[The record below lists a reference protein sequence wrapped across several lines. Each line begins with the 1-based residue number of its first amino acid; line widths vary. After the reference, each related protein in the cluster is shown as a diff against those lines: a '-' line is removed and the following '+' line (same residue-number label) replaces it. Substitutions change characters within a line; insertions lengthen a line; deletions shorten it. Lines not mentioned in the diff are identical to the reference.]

1 MDDFYISS
9 DSYEELETLL
19 DWIKDYT
26 RSIGLELNPKT
37 AIITGGSR
45 GIGEAMA
52 MKLGEMG
59 YNVVINYRSDSSKA
73 LAEAVIA
80 KLKENY
86 GVEGVA
92 VQADVSKYEDCEKL
106 VEAAVSAFGEKID
119 VLVNNAGVT
128 NNAAFCNLPREKY
141 MAVLET
147 NLISAFHMCHF
158 VVPYMVKA
166 GSGCVISTSSIGG
179 LMGVANQA
187 DYCASK
193 AGLIGMTRA
202 LAMEFGKQNIR
213 FNCICPGMIWTDML
227 RGVNQDEVAA
237 LAQSIPMGKIG
248 DVQDIANA
256 MEFLIKDQY
265 MTGQYVSPNGGIYMP

>member
-1 MDDFYISS
+1 M
-9 DSYEELETLL
+9 
-19 DWIKDYT
+19 
-26 RSIGLELNPKT
+26 KT

-45 GIGEAMA
+45 GIGEAMT

-73 LAEAVIA
+73 LTE
-80 KLKENY
+80 KLVDTLKGKY
-86 GVEGVA
+86 GVEGYA

-106 VEAAVSAFGEKID
+106 VKAAVEKFGEKID
-119 VLVNNAGVT
+119 VLVNNAGIT
-128 NNAAFCNLPREKY
+128 NNAAFCDLPREKY

-166 GSGCVISTSSIGG
+166 GGGCVINTSSIGG

-202 LAMEFGKQNIR
+202 LAMEFGKQHIR

-227 RGVNQDEVAA
+227 RGVNQDEVQA
-237 LAQSIPMGKIG
+237 LKMGIPMGDIG
-248 DVQDIANA
+248 DVEDIAIA
-256 MEFLIKDQY
+256 MEFLIRDKY

>member
-1 MDDFYISS
+1 M
-9 DSYEELETLL
+9 
-19 DWIKDYT
+19 
-26 RSIGLELNPKT
+26 KT

-45 GIGEAMA
+45 GIGEAMT

-73 LAEAVIA
+73 LTEKLVET
-80 KLKENY
+80 LKEKY
-86 GVEGVA
+86 GVEGYA

-106 VEAAVSAFGEKID
+106 VKAAVEKFGEKID
-119 VLVNNAGVT
+119 VLVNNAGIT
-128 NNAAFCNLPREKY
+128 NNAAFCDLPREKY

-166 GSGCVISTSSIGG
+166 NSGCVINTSSIGG

-202 LAMEFGKQNIR
+202 LAMEFGKQHIR

-227 RGVNQDEVAA
+227 RGVNQDEVQA
-237 LAQSIPMGKIG
+237 LKMGIPMGEIG
-248 DVQDIANA
+248 DVEDIATA
-256 MEFLIKDQY
+256 MEFLIRDKY

>member
-1 MDDFYISS
+1 M
-9 DSYEELETLL
+9 
-19 DWIKDYT
+19 K
-26 RSIGLELNPKT
+26 N

-45 GIGEAMA
+45 GIGEAMT

-59 YNVVINYRSDSSKA
+59 YNVVINYHSDRSKA
-73 LAEAVIA
+73 LTEALIG
-80 KLKENY
+80 KLKDQY
-86 GVEGVA
+86 GVNGWA

-106 VEAAVSAFGEKID
+106 VQTAAGYFGDQID
-119 VLVNNAGVT
+119 VLVNNAGIT
-128 NNAAFCNLPREKY
+128 NNSPWCELPREKY

-166 GSGCVISTSSIGG
+166 GSGCVVSTSSIGG

-193 AGLIGMTRA
+193 AGLLGMTRA
-202 LAMEFGKQNIR
+202 LAMEFGKQGIR

-237 LAQSIPMGKIG
+237 LKMGIPLGEIG
-248 DVQDIANA
+248 DVQDIAMA
-256 MEFLIKDQY
+256 LEFLIKDKY
-265 MTGQYVSPNGGIYMP
+265 MTGQYISPNGGIYMP

>member
-1 MDDFYISS
+1 M
-9 DSYEELETLL
+9 
-19 DWIKDYT
+19 K
-26 RSIGLELNPKT
+26 N

-45 GIGEAMA
+45 GIGEAMT
-52 MKLGEMG
+52 MKLGELG

-73 LAEAVIA
+73 LTEALIA
-80 KLKENY
+80 KLKGTY
-86 GVEGVA
+86 GVEGTA
-92 VQADVSKYEDCEKL
+92 VQADVSTYEGCEKL
-106 VEAAVSAFGEKID
+106 VAAAAEKFDGQID
-119 VLVNNAGVT
+119 VLVNNAGIT
-128 NNAAFCNLPREKY
+128 NNSPFCQLPREQY

-166 GSGCVISTSSIGG
+166 GSGCVVSTSSIGG

-193 AGLIGMTRA
+193 AGLLGMTRA
-202 LAMEFGKQNIR
+202 LAMEFGKQHIR

-227 RGVNQDEVAA
+227 RGVNQDEVDA
-237 LAQSIPMGKIG
+237 LAQSIPLGRIG
-248 DVQDIANA
+248 ATEDIARA
-256 MEFLIKDQY
+256 LEFLIKDEY

>member
-1 MDDFYISS
+1 M
-9 DSYEELETLL
+9 
-19 DWIKDYT
+19 K
-26 RSIGLELNPKT
+26 N
-37 AIITGGSR
+37 AIITSASR
-45 GIGEAMA
+45 GIGEAMTLR
-52 MKLGEMG
+52 LGQMG

-73 LAEAVIA
+73 LTEALIA
-80 KLKENY
+80 KLKKEY
-86 GVEGVA
+86 DVEGVA
-92 VQADVSKYEDCEKL
+92 VQADVSRYEDCEKL
-106 VEAAVSAFGEKID
+106 VQSAVEAFGEKID
-119 VLVNNAGVT
+119 VLVNNAGIT
-128 NNAAFCNLPREKY
+128 NNAPFCELPREKY

-166 GSGCVISTSSIGG
+166 NGGCVVNTSSIGG

-248 DVQDIANA
+248 NVEDIANA
-256 MEFLIKDQY
+256 MEFLIKDEY

>member
-1 MDDFYISS
+1 M
-9 DSYEELETLL
+9 
-19 DWIKDYT
+19 
-26 RSIGLELNPKT
+26 KT

-45 GIGEAMA
+45 GIGEAMTL
-52 MKLGEMG
+52 KLGEMG
-59 YNVVINYRSDSSKA
+59 YNVVINYRSESSKA
-73 LAEAVIA
+73 LTE
-80 KLKENY
+80 KLVATLSEKY
-86 GVEGVA
+86 GVEGYA
-92 VQADVSKYEDCEKL
+92 VRADVSKYEDCGAL
-106 VEAAVSAFGEKID
+106 VKAAVEKFGEKID
-119 VLVNNAGVT
+119 VLVNNAGIT
-128 NNAAFCNLPREKY
+128 NNSPFCELSHDSY
-141 MAVLET
+141 MAVIET
-147 NLISAFHMCHF
+147 NMLSAFHMCHF

-166 GSGCVISTSSIGG
+166 NEGCVISTSSIGG

-237 LAQSIPMGKIG
+237 LAQSIPAGKIG
-248 DVQDIANA
+248 DVDDIANA
-256 MEFLIKDQY
+256 MEFLIKDKY

>member
-1 MDDFYISS
+1 M
-9 DSYEELETLL
+9 
-19 DWIKDYT
+19 
-26 RSIGLELNPKT
+26 KT

-45 GIGEAMA
+45 GIGEAMTR
-52 MKLGEMG
+52 KLGELG

-73 LAEAVIA
+73 LTE
-80 KLKENY
+80 KLIQDLKDLY
-86 GVEGVA
+86 GVDGLA
-92 VQADVSKYEDCEKL
+92 VQADVSKYEECEKL
-106 VEAAVSAFGEKID
+106 VNAAVAKFGEKID
-119 VLVNNAGVT
+119 VLVNNAGIT
-128 NNAAFCNLPREKY
+128 NNSPFCELPREKY

-158 VVPYMVKA
+158 VVPYMLKA
-166 GSGCVISTSSIGG
+166 QEGCVINTSSIGG

-202 LAMEFGKQNIR
+202 LAMEFGKQHIR

-227 RGVNQDEVAA
+227 RGVNQDEVQA
-237 LAQSIPMGKIG
+237 LKQGIPMGEIG
-248 DVQDIANA
+248 DVDDIAGA
-256 MEFLIKDQY
+256 MEFLIKNKY

>member
-1 MDDFYISS
+1 M
-9 DSYEELETLL
+9 
-19 DWIKDYT
+19 
-26 RSIGLELNPKT
+26 KT

-45 GIGEAMA
+45 GIGEAMTR
-52 MKLGEMG
+52 KLGELG

-73 LAEAVIA
+73 LTE
-80 KLKENY
+80 KLIQDLKDLY
-86 GVEGVA
+86 GVDGLA
-92 VQADVSKYEDCEKL
+92 VQADVSKYEECEKL
-106 VEAAVSAFGEKID
+106 VNAAVAKFGEKID
-119 VLVNNAGVT
+119 VLVNNAGIT
-128 NNAAFCNLPREKY
+128 NNSPFCELPREKY

-166 GSGCVISTSSIGG
+166 QEGCVINTSSIGG

-202 LAMEFGKQNIR
+202 LAMEFGKQHIR

-227 RGVNQDEVAA
+227 RGVNQDEVQA
-237 LAQSIPMGKIG
+237 LKQGIPMGEIG
-248 DVQDIANA
+248 DVDDIAGA
-256 MEFLIKDQY
+256 MEFLIKNKY
-265 MTGQYVSPNGGIYMP
+265 MTGQYVYPNGGIYMP

>member
-1 MDDFYISS
+1 M
-9 DSYEELETLL
+9 
-19 DWIKDYT
+19 
-26 RSIGLELNPKT
+26 KT

-45 GIGEAMA
+45 GIGEAMT

-73 LAEAVIA
+73 LTEKLVDT
-80 KLKENY
+80 LKEKY
-86 GVEGVA
+86 GVEGYA

-106 VEAAVSAFGEKID
+106 VKAAVEKFGEKID
-119 VLVNNAGVT
+119 VLVNNAGIT
-128 NNAAFCNLPREKY
+128 NNAAFCDLPREKY

-166 GSGCVISTSSIGG
+166 GGGCVINTSSIGG

-202 LAMEFGKQNIR
+202 LAMEFGKQHIR

-227 RGVNQDEVAA
+227 RGVNQDEVQA
-237 LAQSIPMGKIG
+237 LKMGIPMGDIG
-248 DVQDIANA
+248 DVEDIAIA
-256 MEFLIKDQY
+256 MEFLIRDKY

>member
-1 MDDFYISS
+1 M
-9 DSYEELETLL
+9 
-19 DWIKDYT
+19 
-26 RSIGLELNPKT
+26 KT

-45 GIGEAMA
+45 GIGEAMTR
-52 MKLGEMG
+52 KLGELG

-73 LAEAVIA
+73 LTE
-80 KLKENY
+80 KLIQDLKDLY
-86 GVEGVA
+86 SVDGLA
-92 VQADVSKYEDCEKL
+92 VQADVSKYEECEKL
-106 VEAAVSAFGEKID
+106 VNAAVAKFGKKID
-119 VLVNNAGVT
+119 VLVNNAGIT
-128 NNAAFCNLPREKY
+128 NNSPFCELPREKY

-166 GSGCVISTSSIGG
+166 QEGCVINTSSIGG

-202 LAMEFGKQNIR
+202 LAMEFGKQHIR

-227 RGVNQDEVAA
+227 RGVNQDEVQA
-237 LAQSIPMGKIG
+237 LKQGIPMGEIG
-248 DVQDIANA
+248 DVDDIAGA
-256 MEFLIKDQY
+256 MEFLIKNKY

>member
-1 MDDFYISS
+1 M
-9 DSYEELETLL
+9 
-19 DWIKDYT
+19 
-26 RSIGLELNPKT
+26 KT

-45 GIGEAMA
+45 GIGEATT

-73 LAEAVIA
+73 LAEALIE
-80 KLKENY
+80 KLQSQY
-86 GVEGVA
+86 GVKGA
-92 VQADVSKYEDCEKL
+92 AFQADVSKYEDCEKL
-106 VEAAVSAFGEKID
+106 VASAVETFGEKID
-119 VLVNNAGVT
+119 VLINNAGIT
-128 NNAAFCNLPREKY
+128 NNAPFCDLPREKY

-166 GSGCVISTSSIGG
+166 GEGCVISTSSIGG

-193 AGLIGMTRA
+193 SGLIGMTRA

-237 LAQSIPMGKIG
+237 LAQAIPMGKIG
-248 DVQDIANA
+248 DVADIAGA
-256 MEFLIKDQY
+256 MEFLIKNEY

>member
-1 MDDFYISS
+1 M
-9 DSYEELETLL
+9 
-19 DWIKDYT
+19 
-26 RSIGLELNPKT
+26 KT

-45 GIGEAMA
+45 GIGEAMTL
-52 MKLGEMG
+52 KLGEMG

-73 LAEAVIA
+73 LTDALMT
-80 KLKENY
+80 KLKETY
-86 GVEGVA
+86 GVEGYA

-106 VEAAVSAFGEKID
+106 VKAAVEKFGEKID

-128 NNAAFCNLPREKY
+128 NNAPFCELPREQY
-141 MAVLET
+141 MRVLET

-166 GSGCVISTSSIGG
+166 GEGCVISTSSIGG

-193 AGLIGMTRA
+193 SGLLGMTRA
-202 LAMEFGKQNIR
+202 LAMEFGKQHIR

-227 RGVNQDEVAA
+227 RGVNQDELNA
-237 LAQSIPMGKIG
+237 LAATIPMGKIG
-248 DVQDIANA
+248 AVEDIANA
-256 MEFLIKDQY
+256 MEFLIKDEY

>member
-1 MDDFYISS
+1 M
-9 DSYEELETLL
+9 
-19 DWIKDYT
+19 
-26 RSIGLELNPKT
+26 KT
-37 AIITGGSR
+37 AVITGGSR
-45 GIGEAMA
+45 GIGEAMT

-59 YNVVINYRSDSSKA
+59 YNVVINYRSDRSKA
-73 LAEAVIA
+73 LTDAIVE
-80 KLKENY
+80 KLKATY
-86 GVEGVA
+86 GVEGYA
-92 VQADVSKYEDCEKL
+92 VQADVSKYEDCERL
-106 VEAAVSAFGEKID
+106 VKAAIEKFGEKID
-119 VLVNNAGVT
+119 VLVNNAGIT
-128 NNAAFCNLPREKY
+128 NNAPFCQLPRESY

-166 GSGCVISTSSIGG
+166 NEGCVINTSSIGG

-202 LAMEFGKQNIR
+202 LAMEFGKQHIR
-213 FNCICPGMIWTDML
+213 FNAICPGMIWTDML

-237 LAQSIPMGKIG
+237 LAQGIPMGVIG
-248 DVQDIANA
+248 NVEDIATA

>member
-1 MDDFYISS
+1 M
-9 DSYEELETLL
+9 
-19 DWIKDYT
+19 K
-26 RSIGLELNPKT
+26 N
-37 AIITGGSR
+37 AIITGASR

-52 MKLGEMG
+52 LRLGQMG

-73 LAEAVIA
+73 LTEALIA
-80 KLKENY
+80 KLKKEY
-86 GVEGVA
+86 DVEGVA
-92 VQADVSKYEDCEKL
+92 VQADVSRYEDCEKL
-106 VEAAVSAFGEKID
+106 VKAAVEAFGEKID
-119 VLVNNAGVT
+119 VLVNNAGIT
-128 NNAAFCNLPREKY
+128 NNAPFCELPREKY

-166 GSGCVISTSSIGG
+166 NGGCVINTSSVRG
-179 LMGVANQA
+179 LMGSAQQA

-202 LAMEFGKQNIR
+202 LALEFAKHNIR

-248 DVQDIANA
+248 NVEDIANA
-256 MEFLIKDQY
+256 MEFLIKDEY

>member
-1 MDDFYISS
+1 M
-9 DSYEELETLL
+9 
-19 DWIKDYT
+19 K
-26 RSIGLELNPKT
+26 N

-45 GIGEAMA
+45 GIGEAMTR
-52 MKLGEMG
+52 KLGEMG
-59 YNVVINYRSDSSKA
+59 YNVVVNYHSDRSKA
-73 LAEAVIA
+73 LAEALLS
-80 KLKENY
+80 KLQEEY
-86 GVEGVA
+86 GVKGMA
-92 VQADVSKYEDCEKL
+92 VQADVSKYEDCERL
-106 VEAAVSAFGEKID
+106 VQTAADFFDGQID
-119 VLVNNAGVT
+119 VLVNNAGIT
-128 NNAAFCNLPREKY
+128 NNSPWCELTREKY

-166 GSGCVISTSSIGG
+166 GGGCVISTSSIGG

-202 LAMEFGKQNIR
+202 LAMEFGKQGIR

-237 LAQSIPMGKIG
+237 LKQGIPLGEIG
-248 DVQDIANA
+248 DVEDIALA
-256 MEFLIKDQY
+256 MEFLIKDKY

>member
-1 MDDFYISS
+1 MAK
-9 DSYEELETLL
+9 L
-19 DWIKDYT
+19 
-26 RSIGLELNPKT
+26 

-45 GIGEAMA
+45 GIGEAMT

-59 YNVVINYRSDSSKA
+59 YNVVINYRSNSSKA
-73 LAEAVIA
+73 LTDAIVE
-80 KLKENY
+80 KLEKTY
-86 GVEGVA
+86 GVEALA

-106 VEAAVSAFGEKID
+106 VAAAVERFGEKID
-119 VLVNNAGVT
+119 VLINNAGIT
-128 NNAAFCNLPREKY
+128 NNCAFDKLPLEDY
-141 MAVLET
+141 MNVIST
-147 NLISAFHMCHF
+147 NLLSAFHMCHF

-166 GSGCVISTSSIGG
+166 NEGCVISTSSIGG

-193 AGLIGMTRA
+193 SGLIGMTRA

-237 LAQSIPMGKIG
+237 LAMGIPQGKIG
-248 DVQDIANA
+248 DVEDIALA

-265 MTGQYVSPNGGIYMP
+265 MTGQYISPNGGIYMP

>member
-1 MDDFYISS
+1 M
-9 DSYEELETLL
+9 
-19 DWIKDYT
+19 
-26 RSIGLELNPKT
+26 KT

-45 GIGEAMA
+45 GIGEAMT

-73 LAEAVIA
+73 LAEALIE
-80 KLKENY
+80 KLQSQY
-86 GVEGVA
+86 GVKGA
-92 VQADVSKYEDCEKL
+92 AFQADVSKYEDCEKL
-106 VEAAVSAFGEKID
+106 VASAVETFGEKID
-119 VLVNNAGVT
+119 VLINNAGIT
-128 NNAAFCNLPREKY
+128 NNAPFCDLPREKY

-166 GSGCVISTSSIGG
+166 GGGCVISTSSIGG

-193 AGLIGMTRA
+193 SGLIGMTRA

-237 LAQSIPMGKIG
+237 LAQAIPMGKIG
-248 DVQDIANA
+248 DVADIAGA
-256 MEFLIKDQY
+256 MEFLIKNEY

>member
-1 MDDFYISS
+1 M
-9 DSYEELETLL
+9 
-19 DWIKDYT
+19 
-26 RSIGLELNPKT
+26 KT

-45 GIGEAMA
+45 GIGEAMT

-73 LAEAVIA
+73 LTEKLVDT
-80 KLKENY
+80 LKEKY
-86 GVEGVA
+86 GVEGYA

-106 VEAAVSAFGEKID
+106 VKAAVEKFGEKID
-119 VLVNNAGVT
+119 VLVNNAGIT
-128 NNAAFCNLPREKY
+128 NNAAFCDLPREKY

-166 GSGCVISTSSIGG
+166 GSGCVINTSSIGG

-202 LAMEFGKQNIR
+202 LAMEFGKQHIR

-227 RGVNQDEVAA
+227 RGVNQDEVQA
-237 LAQSIPMGKIG
+237 LKMGIPMGDIG
-248 DVQDIANA
+248 DVDDIAIA
-256 MEFLIKDQY
+256 MEFLIRDKY

>member
-1 MDDFYISS
+1 M
-9 DSYEELETLL
+9 
-19 DWIKDYT
+19 K
-26 RSIGLELNPKT
+26 N
-37 AIITGGSR
+37 AIITGASR

-52 MKLGEMG
+52 LRLGQMG
-59 YNVVINYRSDSSKA
+59 YNVVVNYRSNSSRE
-73 LAEAVIA
+73 LAEALA
-80 KLKENY
+80 ARLKEEH
-86 GVEGVA
+86 GVEAIA
-92 VQADVSKYEDCEKL
+92 VQADVSRYEDCEKL
-106 VEAAVSAFGEKID
+106 VQAAVDAFGEKID
-119 VLVNNAGVT
+119 VLVNNAGM
-128 NNAAFCNLPREKY
+128 NSRSPFCELAREKY
-141 MAVLET
+141 TAVLET
-147 NLISAFHMCHF
+147 NLLSAFHMCHF

-166 GSGCVISTSSIGG
+166 NGGCVISTSSIGG

-237 LAQSIPMGKIG
+237 LAQAIPMGKIG
-248 DVQDIANA
+248 NVEDIANA
-256 MEFLIKDQY
+256 MEFLIKDEY

>member
-1 MDDFYISS
+1 
-9 DSYEELETLL
+9 
-19 DWIKDYT
+19 
-26 RSIGLELNPKT
+26 
-37 AIITGGSR
+37 
-45 GIGEAMA
+45 MA
-52 MKLGEMG
+52 LRLGQMG
-59 YNVVINYRSDSSKA
+59 YNVVVNYRSNSSKE
-73 LAEAVIA
+73 LAEALIA
-80 KLKENY
+80 RLKEEH
-86 GVEGVA
+86 GVETIA
-92 VQADVSKYEDCEKL
+92 VQADVSRYEDCEKL
-106 VEAAVSAFGEKID
+106 VQSAVEAFGEKID
-119 VLVNNAGVT
+119 VLVNNAGIT
-128 NNAAFCNLPREKY
+128 NNAPFCELPREKY

-147 NLISAFHMCHF
+147 NLISAVHMCHF

-166 GSGCVISTSSIGG
+166 NGGCVVNTSSIGG

-202 LAMEFGKQNIR
+202 LALEFAKHNIR

-248 DVQDIANA
+248 NVEDIANA
-256 MEFLIKDQY
+256 MEFLIKDEY

>member
-1 MDDFYISS
+1 M
-9 DSYEELETLL
+9 
-19 DWIKDYT
+19 K
-26 RSIGLELNPKT
+26 N

-45 GIGEAMA
+45 GIGEAMTLR
-52 MKLGEMG
+52 LGQMG

-73 LAEAVIA
+73 LTEALIA
-80 KLKENY
+80 KLKKEY
-86 GVEGVA
+86 DVEGVA
-92 VQADVSKYEDCEKL
+92 VQADVSRYEDCEKL
-106 VEAAVSAFGEKID
+106 VKAAVEAFGEKID
-119 VLVNNAGVT
+119 VLVNNAGIT
-128 NNAAFCNLPREKY
+128 NNAPFCELPREKY

-166 GSGCVISTSSIGG
+166 NGGCVVNTSSIGG

-202 LAMEFGKQNIR
+202 LALEFAKHNIR
-213 FNCICPGMIWTDML
+213 FNCICPGMIATDML
-227 RGVNQDEVAA
+227 RG
-237 LAQSIPMGKIG
+237 G
-248 DVQDIANA
+248 DPKAIAEQVEAVPLGRVGSVEDIADT
-256 MEFLIKDQY
+256 MEFLIHNQY